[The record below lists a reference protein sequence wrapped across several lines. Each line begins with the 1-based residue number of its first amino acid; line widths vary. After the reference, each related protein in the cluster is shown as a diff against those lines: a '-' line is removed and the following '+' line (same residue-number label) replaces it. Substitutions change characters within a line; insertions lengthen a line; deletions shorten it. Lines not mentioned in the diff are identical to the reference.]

1 MQNQEKKL
9 EGEIRLMA
17 KKGQIDSTKV
27 LAASVI
33 RNRRAIQ
40 KFYQL
45 KSYMQAISL
54 QLVSAKSI
62 DSMQRSMVGA
72 ERAMAAMNKQMNIPA
87 LRKTMQEF
95 SKQTEKTNTSTEM
108 MEDAL
113 DQVFEMDGDAEATDE
128 MVQQYLDEVGISAQ
142 MALKNAPTSSAV
154 AEAPVAVAEPVGAG
168 GGGGGGDARGG
179 ELRARSQKRR

>member
-154 AEAPVAVAEPVGAG
+154 AEAPVASDE
-168 GGGGGGDARGG
+168 
-179 ELRARSQKRR
+179 RSPSHL